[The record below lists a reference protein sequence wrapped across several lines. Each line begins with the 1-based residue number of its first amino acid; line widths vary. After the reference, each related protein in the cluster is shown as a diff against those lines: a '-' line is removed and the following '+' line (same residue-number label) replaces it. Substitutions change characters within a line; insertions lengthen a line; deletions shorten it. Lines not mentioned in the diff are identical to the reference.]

1 MNREKELRKH
11 IEDVEPAPSSS
22 SAVREHAQPAPRCL
36 NVSKA
41 SLLLNSLFLDI
52 PSLIQAKDILLIYSF
67 IHTVSLLQTV
77 VYCQAVKMLRVSFG
91 IRKLKNSK
99 TTFNFVSQTKMKKK
113 NHTLLNN
120 YLPLFIEFQKKNDT
134 NILVLCILF

>member
-52 PSLIQAKDILLIYSF
+52 PSLI
-67 IHTVSLLQTV
+67 
-77 VYCQAVKMLRVSFG
+77 
-91 IRKLKNSK
+91 
-99 TTFNFVSQTKMKKK
+99 
-113 NHTLLNN
+113 
-120 YLPLFIEFQKKNDT
+120 
-134 NILVLCILF
+134 